1 LSPHLSVKSD
11 YIELMYFSGAK
22 HLKLMES
29 DVEKKIVFEINVSHF
44 RGREYIKGFVRDLVY
59 DGRTGARVSESI
71 FANSV
76 ARSCADKIGV
86 DVVGLNTEQTK
97 KFIVEKRK
105 ECAYGLCLIA
115 SDRRTLR
122 FYDGLESLGCDLFYP
137 SSKNLANALIV
148 SPAPDADLHGFR
160 NFVFLDTPSDFNLA
174 ALEGKQ
180 VYVNRD
186 ICGYKMFSLLDTDR
200 ASLLEIFSS
209 LRREVGRLSGETA
222 EELAVSC
229 NALGFDKRE
238 FIFALRVFEELGL
251 VAFSDGKLTV
261 YRGVKTDLNDS
272 PLYRKVCLL
281 QEA

>member
-1 LSPHLSVKSD
+1 
-11 YIELMYFSGAK
+11 M
-22 HLKLMES
+22 
-29 DVEKKIVFEINVSHF
+29 
-44 RGREYIKGFVRDLVY
+44 
-59 DGRTGARVSESI
+59 
-71 FANSV
+71 
-76 ARSCADKIGV
+76 
-86 DVVGLNTEQTK
+86 
-97 KFIVEKRK
+97 EKRK

-229 NALGFDKRE
+229 DALGFDKRE